1 MTLLL
6 LMSNI
11 RIRKLLQ
18 INLVVRA
25 SEVMINNHASLANN
39 DDMDEY
45 DDTIDIHAE
54 TFSNDYDDVAWNP
67 ITVDDSDEEEE
78 EKYGLN

>member
-1 MTLLL
+1 MT
-6 LMSNI
+6 
-11 RIRKLLQ
+11 
-18 INLVVRA
+18 
-25 SEVMINNHASLANN
+25 NNHASLANN

-45 DDTIDIHAE
+45 DDTIDIHSE

>member
-1 MTLLL
+1 
-6 LMSNI
+6 
-11 RIRKLLQ
+11 
-18 INLVVRA
+18 
-25 SEVMINNHASLANN
+25 MINNHASLANN

-45 DDTIDIHAE
+45 DTIDIHAE

>member
-1 MTLLL
+1 MT
-6 LMSNI
+6 
-11 RIRKLLQ
+11 
-18 INLVVRA
+18 
-25 SEVMINNHASLANN
+25 NNHASLANN
-39 DDMDEY
+39 NDMDEY

-54 TFSNDYDDVAWNP
+54 TFSDDYDDIAWNP

>member
-1 MTLLL
+1 
-6 LMSNI
+6 
-11 RIRKLLQ
+11 
-18 INLVVRA
+18 
-25 SEVMINNHASLANN
+25 MINNHASLANN

-67 ITVDDSDEEEE
+67 IIVDDSDEEEE